1 MDVYSEGIHGS
12 FRAAFSFLFYKP
24 KNDSARHCEF
34 FRAALGMLVK
44 IKNFMN
50 SIHALGMRSR
60 VRSS

>member
-1 MDVYSEGIHGS
+1 MQVYSEDLHTS

-24 KNDSARHCEF
+24 KNDSGRHCEF

-50 SIHALGMRSR
+50 SIHALGKRSR

>member
-1 MDVYSEGIHGS
+1 
-12 FRAAFSFLFYKP
+12 
-24 KNDSARHCEF
+24 
-34 FRAALGMLVK
+34 MLVK